1 MKNAKMLGVFLTE
14 LELGNKAIYL
24 SNILINVSE
33 KKIRT
38 KNKHV
43 KKNFGQYSIKIGIFL
58 FLTLLTKYLIKL
70 KKQKQDDSKKMK
82 EKNLININ
90 NIESGNEK

>member
-38 KNKHV
+38 KNKHA
-43 KKNFGQYSIKIGIFL
+43 KKNFYQYSIKIGIFL

>member
-38 KNKHV
+38 KNKHA
-43 KKNFGQYSIKIGIFL
+43 KKNFDQYSIKIGIFL

>member
-1 MKNAKMLGVFLTE
+1 MKNAKMLGEFLTE

-38 KNKHV
+38 KNKHA